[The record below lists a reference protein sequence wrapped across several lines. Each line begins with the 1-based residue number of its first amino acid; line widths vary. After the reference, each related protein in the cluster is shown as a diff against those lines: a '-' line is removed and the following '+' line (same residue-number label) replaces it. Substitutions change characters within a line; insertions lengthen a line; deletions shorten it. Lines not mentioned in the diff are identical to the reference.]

1 MRNKRIK
8 LVKSN
13 KQIRNVAKRMD
24 NPRAAV
30 FLSPW
35 EIKVSGLPQAD
46 HKHNRTSR
54 FKIKRVLVC
63 IRRATK
69 RRSGGC
75 LDSCTADSLDC
86 PKQVVWWTSIC
97 FYSPWLGVDVYLALQ
112 PMAWSTPNRVLH
124 RFSYIPFLVTFCL
137 VVTFSV
143 TVTEINH

>member
-1 MRNKRIK
+1 MRNKRRIK

-54 FKIKRVLVC
+54 LKLQRVLVC
-63 IRRATK
+63 IHRATK

-75 LDSCTADSLDC
+75 LDSSTADSLDS
-86 PKQVVWWTSIC
+86 PKQAVWWTSSWL
-97 FYSPWLGVDVYLALQ
+97 YSLWLGVPQTVYFSDSALYL
-112 PMAWSTPNRVLH
+112 SLSR
-124 RFSYIPFLVTFCL
+124 
-137 VVTFSV
+137 SV
-143 TVTEINH
+143 

>member
-1 MRNKRIK
+1 VRNKRRIK

-46 HKHNRTSR
+46 HKHNLASH
-54 FKIKRVLVC
+54 FKLKRVLVC

-75 LDSCTADSLDC
+75 LDSSTADSLDS
-86 PKQVVWWTSIC
+86 PKQAVWRTSIWL
-97 FYSPWLGVDVYLALQ
+97 YSRWLGVPQTVYFTGSAPYLSL
-112 PMAWSTPNRVLH
+112 SR
-124 RFSYIPFLVTFCL
+124 
-137 VVTFSV
+137 SV
-143 TVTEINH
+143 QF